1 MNLRN
6 RPKFESFGSP
16 LALDIPVSLNEG
28 GRIWRIAEETPI
40 AIIYNNR
47 NYAVMLATPADLFE
61 FAVGFSITERIADDV
76 SDIERVEA
84 HYGDHCADLRIF
96 LSQRALE
103 RFDLRQQRRNLVG
116 RSGCGL
122 CGVEGYETFFEK
134 SPRSK
139 RGPNEIRKAARAR
152 AMEELPDRQP
162 LNRST
167 RTAHAAAWA
176 TDHGE
181 LVAAFEDVGR
191 HNALDKLIGARLLG
205 GETFGEGF
213 LVMSSR
219 CSYEIVEKAARAGV
233 RAILSISAPTA
244 FAVRKAAEAGIA
256 LYAGETASRI
266 L

>member
-1 MNLRN
+1 M
-6 RPKFESFGSP
+6 
-16 LALDIPVSLNEG
+16 NEG

-47 NYAVMLATPADLFE
+47 NYAVMLATPADLCE
-61 FAVGFSITERIADDV
+61 FAVGFSITERIVNDV
-76 SDIERVEA
+76 ADIERVEA

-116 RSGCGL
+116 RAGCGL
-122 CGVEGYETFFEK
+122 CGVEGYETFFEILPQ
-134 SPRSK
+134 SQS
-139 RGPNEIRKAARAR
+139 GPKEIPQMACMR
-152 AMEELPDRQP
+152 AMEELPGRQP
-162 LNRST
+162 LNQST
-167 RTAHAAAWA
+167 RTVHAAAWS
-176 TDHGE
+176 TDQGE

-205 GETFGEGF
+205 GERFPDGF

-233 RAILSISAPTA
+233 RGILSISAPTA
-244 FAVRKAAEAGIA
+244 FAIRKAAEAGIS
-256 LYAGETASRI
+256 LYAGETAARI
-266 L
+266 V